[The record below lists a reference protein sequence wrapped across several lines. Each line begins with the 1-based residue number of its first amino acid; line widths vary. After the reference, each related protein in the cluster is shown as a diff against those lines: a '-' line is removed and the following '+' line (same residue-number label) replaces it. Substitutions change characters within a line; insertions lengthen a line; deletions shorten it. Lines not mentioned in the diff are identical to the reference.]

1 MIVSSISV
9 FSIIFRCLLLSVEPL
24 GSYAFK
30 FQRRDPALQTSPSIN
45 YAPLRTDCPDNLV
58 SQPAE
63 ITIAEQTYVSEKTAN
78 SVPLWKDYLT
88 RLNLTG
94 LDVEGFLARA
104 NNQGGRT
111 AETLPNFGFA
121 FSGGGSRALCVG
133 ASILE
138 AMDGRNERGVQAKV
152 GGLVQL
158 ANYAAGLSGGSW
170 LLGSWATANFPRLP
184 LLNQTLWKLTEEN
197 DLWDWNIAK
206 HYHQV
211 ARTVKEKKDAGF
223 PVSLVDVWG
232 RIVSRHFITLKLI
245 IISSNDPSQG
255 AAREGQRVLWSSTR
269 GTQGYKTREFPYI
282 IAVSTSRPGT
292 RQPITLSSP
301 IYEYTPNDFS
311 VWHPAL
317 NATMPIDHLGSSP
330 DGREKKSKSCV
341 LGFENAGFVMGMSS
355 NILSVGDAPGKKKL
369 FEEVIDLVLKD
380 TDYEGLVPNTFK
392 GLGQSTKSDAG
403 IFPDSNMDNI
413 LMADGG
419 FADENIPLFPL
430 IQPSRKV
437 DAIIAVDSTANPGD
451 TSEEAKVTYPNGTS
465 IYMTYLKTQQPG
477 YTGYRFPK
485 IPNGIDGTFEKLGYN
500 KRPTFFG
507 CKDSAPTPLVIYLPN
522 YYSVAKTD
530 IPSKETTYTGAQI
543 DGYFENGFAIAT
555 QSIGTTQDPTWPA
568 CLGCALID
576 RQLQR
581 NGTPRPPQ
589 CEDCFSRYC
598 AIDS

>member
-1 MIVSSISV
+1 MIVSRRS
-9 FSIIFRCLLLSVEPL
+9 FSLLLVCYMLLSVEPL
-24 GSYAFK
+24 CSYAFK
-30 FQRRDPALQTSPSIN
+30 LHRRDPALENSPSKN

-58 SQPAE
+58 SQPTEAQ
-63 ITIAEQTYVSEKTAN
+63 ISIAEQTYVSEKTAN
-78 SVPLWKDYLT
+78 SIPLWKDYLA

-94 LDVEGFLARA
+94 LDIEGFLAGA
-104 NNQGGRT
+104 NKQGGRT

-138 AMDGRNERGVQAKV
+138 AMDGRNERAVQGKV

-211 ARTVKEKKDAGF
+211 AHIVKEKKDAGF

-232 RIVSRHFITLKLI
+232 RIVSRHFID
-245 IISSNDPSQG
+245 DPSQD

-269 GTQGYKTREFPYI
+269 GTEGYKTRGYPYI
-282 IAVSTSRPGT
+282 IAVSTSRPGP

-330 DGREKKSKSCV
+330 DGREKKENSCV

-355 NILSVGDAPGKKKL
+355 NILSAGDTPGKKKL
-369 FEEVIDLVLKD
+369 LKKVIDLFVDD

-392 GLGQSTKSDAG
+392 GLGQLTSSEVG
-403 IFPDSNMDNI
+403 IFPDSNIDNI

-430 IQPSRKV
+430 IQPSRKL

-451 TSEEAKVTYPNGTS
+451 PSEKSKVAYPNGTS

-477 YTGYRFPK
+477 YTGYHFPK
-485 IPNGIDGTFEKLGYN
+485 IPNGIDGTFDKMGYN

-507 CKDSAPTPLVIYLPN
+507 CKSSATTPLVIYLPN

-555 QSIGTTQDPTWPA
+555 QSLGTTQDSGWPE
-568 CLGCALID
+568 CLACALID

-589 CEDCFSRYC
+589 CEECFSRYC